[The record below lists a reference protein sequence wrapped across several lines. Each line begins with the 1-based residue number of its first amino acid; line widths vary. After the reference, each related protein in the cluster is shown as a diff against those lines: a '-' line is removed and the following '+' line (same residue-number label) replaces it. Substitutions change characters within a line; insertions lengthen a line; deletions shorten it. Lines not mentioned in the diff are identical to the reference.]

1 MADIGAVSSC
11 YIRERVSES
20 ERAVTDMV
28 VAVLLHPP
36 CVTDLPAAIYIRAR
50 ELPAVMHIRV
60 MYIRVMCISE

>member
-50 ELPAVMHIRV
+50 ELPAVM
-60 MYIRVMCISE
+60 